1 MKLRI
6 LAIVV
11 LIVVGAGALFV
22 TLRPPSASGQEGQL
36 LSAVAT
42 RRNVAADAV
51 ATGNVTF
58 SRVYGLTFGSAPS
71 IVATAT
77 SAATSGGSSG
87 GASSSA
93 DWTVTRIVV
102 AVGAKVKKGEVLAV
116 ASAPDLTAQVSA
128 AKNGLKADENHLTDA
143 DDQLDAATTTDA
155 DRAARTAIYQARAQV
170 TTQKQAIAGLEAQL
184 AAATLKAP
192 VDGVVTAVNAVA
204 GLPAPSG
211 TALEIGASPLEVVGS
226 YTESDLGSLAVGQPA
241 TVAVSAAGA
250 NVPGTVVAIAPTAS
264 SSGGSSSVVTYD
276 VTIAL
281 TTAPAGVAPG
291 MSADVSITTASA
303 SNVVAVPSVALSG
316 GSNGYTVDVIGADGT
331 VERRSV
337 DVGLVTSAWAEIRS
351 GLAEGDRVVT
361 GRATAR
367 QSTTTTTGGFGG
379 AVPGVGGLGG
389 GGGRFGGGNARGGG
403 QP

>member
-11 LIVVGAGALFV
+11 LIVVGAGALFA
-22 TLRPPSASGQEGQL
+22 TLRPSPASGQEGQL

-42 RRNVAADAV
+42 RRTVTADAV
-51 ATGNVTF
+51 ATGNVAF

-77 SAATSGGSSG
+77 SAAASSGSSG
-87 GASSSA
+87 GASGSG
-93 DWTVTRIVV
+93 DWTVTKVLA
-102 AVGAKVKKGEVLAV
+102 AVGAKVKKGELLAV
-116 ASAPDLTAQVSA
+116 ANAPDLSAQLSA
-128 AKNGLKADENHLTDA
+128 AKNGLKADENHLIDA
-143 DDQLDAATTTDA
+143 DDQLDAATTTSA

-170 TTQKQAIAGLEAQL
+170 TTQKQAIAALEAQL
-184 AAATLKAP
+184 AAASLKAP
-192 VDGVVTAVNAVA
+192 VDGIVTAVNAVA

-211 TALEIGASPLEVVGS
+211 TAVEIGANPLEVVGA

-241 TVAVSAAGA
+241 TVAVSAAGR
-250 NVPGTVVAIAPTAS
+250 NVAGTVVAIAPTAS
-264 SSGGSSSVVTYD
+264 SSSGSSSVVTYD

-281 TTAPAGVAPG
+281 TTPPAGVAPG

-303 SNVVAVPSVALSG
+303 ADVVAVPSVALSG
-316 GSNGYTVDVIGADGT
+316 GANGYTVNVIAADGT

-337 DVGLVTSAWAEIRS
+337 EVGLVTSAWAEVRS

-361 GRATAR
+361 GSATAR
-367 QSTTTTTGGFGG
+367 QSTTTTGGLGG
-379 AVPGVGGLGG
+379 ALPGVGGLGG